1 MKNTEEI
8 KDFSFD
14 GVNAFYK
21 EEKLKLHKNSQGYI
35 YVTINKKRVR
45 LHRLIAKKYI
55 KNEFG
60 LPCVDHLDGNKENN
74 NINNL
79 EWVSYSVN
87 SKRAFNMNE
96 NMSRFH
102 KKGYNK
108 IIVSEKNNEIKEHT
122 SVRACA
128 KYINRNHAGVFRV
141 LQGEW
146 NLCNGYKLYYK

>member
-55 KNEFG
+55 KNKFE

-74 NINNL
+74 NIKNL

-96 NMSRFH
+96 NMRRFN
-102 KKGYNK
+102 KKGYSK
-108 IIVSEKNNEIKEHT
+108 IIISEKNNERKEHT
-122 SVRACA
+122 SIRTCA